1 MALHEYCVDG
11 NKHVDIEKLPTD
23 GKKDN
28 IKKEDKPE
36 ILKKTAKNLARIEA
50 LQDELYADGQEGI
63 VIVLQAM
70 DAAGKD
76 STIKHVMSG
85 VNPQGVSVTS
95 FKQPSSEELA
105 HDYLW
110 RVNKALPRRGQMAIF
125 NRSYYE
131 DVLVVKV
138 HQLQKNYN
146 LAPRVINDDD
156 FFQKRYKQIRNYEEY
171 LYENSYRVLKIFL
184 HVSPEEQKKRFLERI
199 DDETKNWKFSA
210 GDLKERSY
218 WTQYMHAYE
227 DAINDTASEHSPW
240 YVLPADQKWYT
251 RYLVSELVVQT
262 LEACKSKYPELPQED
277 LDSLAACKAQLLAED
292 GGANQSD
299 SKEKAAANAS
309 ETEEKQPKN
318 LPRAKAVKREKK

>member
-1 MALHEYCVDG
+1 MALHDYLVDG
-11 NKHVDIEKLPTD
+11 NKHIDIAKLPTD

-28 IKKEDKPE
+28 IKKEDKAE
-36 ILKKTAKNLARIEA
+36 ILKKTAKNLARMQE
-50 LQDELYADGQEGI
+50 LQGKLYADGQEGI

-110 RVNKALPRRGQMAIF
+110 RINKALPRRGQMAIF

-146 LAPRVINDDD
+146 MAPRTLKDDD
-156 FFQKRYKQIRNYEEY
+156 FFQKRYRQIRNYEEY
-171 LYENSYRVLKIFL
+171 LYENSYRIVKIFL

-210 GDLKERSY
+210 SDLKERAF
-218 WTQYMHAYE
+218 WDDYMRVYE

-251 RYLVSELVVQT
+251 RYLVSELIVDT
-262 LEACKSKYPELPQED
+262 LCACKSKYPQLPQED
-277 LDSLAACKAQLLAED
+277 LDDLAACKAQLLAEY
-292 GGANQSD
+292 
-299 SKEKAAANAS
+299 EKGEKPKKDAKPAEKSAPKP
-309 ETEEKQPKN
+309 EKQLVKTT
-318 LPRAKAVKREKK
+318 RAKTVKKENS

>member
-1 MALHEYCVDG
+1 MALHDYLVDG
-11 NKHVDIEKLPTD
+11 NKHIDIAKLPTD

-28 IKKEDKPE
+28 IKKEDKAE
-36 ILKKTAKNLARIEA
+36 ILKKTAKNLARMQE
-50 LQDELYADGQEGI
+50 LQDKLYADSQEGI
-63 VIVLQAM
+63 LIVLQAM

-76 STIKHVMSG
+76 STVKHVMSG

-110 RVNKALPRRGQMAIF
+110 RVNKVLPRRGQMAIL

-146 LAPRVINDDD
+146 MAPRTLDDDD

-171 LYENSYRVLKIFL
+171 LYENSYRIVKIFL

-199 DDETKNWKFSA
+199 DDASKNWKFSS
-210 GDLKERSY
+210 GDLKERAH
-218 WTQYMHAYE
+218 WDDYMHAYE
-227 DAINDTASEHSPW
+227 DAVNNTATEHSPW

-251 RYLVSELVVQT
+251 RYLVSELIVKT
-262 LEACKSKYPELPQED
+262 LEACNSKYPELPKED
-277 LDSLAACKAQLLAED
+277 LDNLAACKAQLLAED
-292 GGANQSD
+292 GGD
-299 SKEKAAANAS
+299 EKAENEPKEAEKSAEKEAQKAAKV
-309 ETEEKQPKN
+309 TP
-318 LPRAKAVKREKK
+318 AKAAKK